1 MVTFRKRSFI
11 ETQWSQN
18 GDIKKQIIK
27 SKNKQNKSCSR
38 SISQWKIMAGN
49 IIFTL
54 SIYLK
59 NG

>member
-1 MVTFRKRSFI
+1 MVAFRKRSFI

-38 SISQWKIMAGN
+38 SISQ
-49 IIFTL
+49 
-54 SIYLK
+54 
-59 NG
+59 